1 LDEITAGPLP
11 WHRGLLG
18 HLGEIPMIGALVVT
32 HGHLGRE
39 LVAAA
44 EMIVGE
50 ISHIQA
56 VSVGWHD
63 DVNDA
68 RKDIE
73 KRITEVEGGSGVIIL
88 TDMFGGTPSNIAFSF
103 HDPGK
108 VDVVTGVNL
117 PMIIK
122 IAGQKE
128 GETLD
133 SLAGIVRDQ
142 GRSSISTASE
152 FLSV

>member
-1 LDEITAGPLP
+1 
-11 WHRGLLG
+11 
-18 HLGEIPMIGALVVT
+18 MIGALVVT
-32 HGHLGRE
+32 HGHLGQE

-50 ISHIQA
+50 FSHIQA
-56 VSVGWHD
+56 VSIGWHD

-73 KRITEVEGGSGVIIL
+73 KRITEVETGSGVLIL
-88 TDMFGGTPSNIAFSF
+88 TDMFGGTPSNIALSF

-117 PMIIK
+117 PMLIK
-122 IAGQKE
+122 IAVQKE
-128 GETLD
+128 ADTLD
-133 SLAGIVRDQ
+133 SLARTVRDQ
-142 GRSSISTASE
+142 GRSSIAMASD
-152 FLSV
+152 FLAA

>member
-1 LDEITAGPLP
+1 
-11 WHRGLLG
+11 
-18 HLGEIPMIGALVVT
+18 MIGALAVT
-32 HGHLGRE
+32 HGQLAHE

-68 RKDIE
+68 RREIE
-73 KRITEVEGGSGVIIL
+73 RRIAEVEHGAGVLIL

-103 HDPGK
+103 HEPGK

-117 PMIIK
+117 PMIIR
-122 IAGQKE
+122 IATQKE

-133 SLAGIVRDQ
+133 SMARGVRDQ
-142 GRSSISTASE
+142 GRSSISMASD
-152 FLSV
+152 FLGA

>member
-1 LDEITAGPLP
+1 
-11 WHRGLLG
+11 
-18 HLGEIPMIGALVVT
+18 MIGALVVT
-32 HGHLGRE
+32 HGHLGHE

-50 ISHIQA
+50 ISHIRA
-56 VSVGWHD
+56 VSIGWHD

-73 KRITEVEGGSGVIIL
+73 KHIGEVDGGSGVLLL
-88 TDMFGGTPSNIAFSF
+88 TDMFGGTPSNIALSF
-103 HDPGK
+103 HSPGT

-122 IAGQKE
+122 IANQKE
-128 GETLD
+128 GDTLEL
-133 SLAGIVRDQ
+133 LARIVRDQ
-142 GRSSISTASE
+142 GRSSIAMASD
-152 FLSV
+152 FLDV

>member
-1 LDEITAGPLP
+1 
-11 WHRGLLG
+11 
-18 HLGEIPMIGALVVT
+18 MIGALVVT
-32 HGHLGRE
+32 HGHLGHE

-50 ISHIQA
+50 ISHIKA
-56 VSVGWHD
+56 VSIGWHD

-73 KRITEVEGGSGVIIL
+73 KHIAEVESGSGVILL
-88 TDMFGGTPSNIAFSF
+88 TDMFGGTPSNIALSF
-103 HDPGK
+103 HNPGT

-122 IAGQKE
+122 IANQKE
-128 GETLD
+128 GETLE
-133 SLAGIVRDQ
+133 SLARIVRDQ
-142 GRSSISTASE
+142 GRSSIAMASD
-152 FLSV
+152 FLDV

>member
-1 LDEITAGPLP
+1 
-11 WHRGLLG
+11 
-18 HLGEIPMIGALVVT
+18 MIGTLVVT
-32 HGHLGRE
+32 HGHLAQE

-50 ISHIQA
+50 ISHIRA
-56 VSVGWHD
+56 VSIGWHD

-68 RKDIE
+68 RKEIE
-73 KRITEVEGGSGVIIL
+73 REILEIDQGSGVLIL

-103 HDPGK
+103 HEPGK

-122 IAGQKE
+122 IAGQQE
-128 GETLD
+128 GD
-133 SLAGIVRDQ
+133 ALAGLAQAVLEQ
-142 GRSSISTASE
+142 GRSNVRLASE
-152 FLSV
+152 FLHS

>member
-1 LDEITAGPLP
+1 
-11 WHRGLLG
+11 
-18 HLGEIPMIGALVVT
+18 MIGALVVT

-50 ISHIQA
+50 ISHIRA
-56 VSVGWHD
+56 VSIGWHD

-73 KRITEVEGGSGVIIL
+73 RHIAEVESGNGVLIL
-88 TDMFGGTPSNIAFSF
+88 TDMFGGTPSNIALSF

-108 VDVVTGVNL
+108 LDVITGVNL

-122 IAGQKE
+122 IANQKE
-128 GETLD
+128 GDTLN
-133 SLAGIVRDQ
+133 SLARTVRDQ
-142 GRSSISTASE
+142 GRSSISMASE
-152 FLSV
+152 FLAP

>member
-1 LDEITAGPLP
+1 
-11 WHRGLLG
+11 
-18 HLGEIPMIGALVVT
+18 MIGALVVT
-32 HGHLGRE
+32 HGHLGQE

-50 ISHIQA
+50 ISHIRA
-56 VSVGWHD
+56 VSIGWHD

-68 RKDIE
+68 QKDIE
-73 KRITEVEGGSGVIIL
+73 KRIQEVQHGEGVLIL
-88 TDMFGGTPSNIAFSF
+88 TDMFGGTPSNIAFAL

-108 VDVVTGVNL
+108 IDVVTGVNL

-128 GETLD
+128 GESLD
-133 SLAGIVRDQ
+133 SLARIVRDQ
-142 GRSSISTASE
+142 GRSSIAMASD
-152 FLSV
+152 FLDT

>member
-1 LDEITAGPLP
+1 
-11 WHRGLLG
+11 
-18 HLGEIPMIGALVVT
+18 MIGALVVT
-32 HGHLGRE
+32 HGHLGQE

-50 ISHIQA
+50 IAHIQV

-68 RKDIE
+68 RKEIE
-73 KRITEVEGGSGVIIL
+73 RRITEVEHGNGVLLL
-88 TDMFGGTPSNIAFSF
+88 TDMFGGTPSNIALSF

-108 VDVVTGVNL
+108 VDVVTGINL

-128 GETLD
+128 GETLE
-133 SLAGIVRDQ
+133 SLARIVRDQ
-142 GRSSISTASE
+142 GRSSIAMASD
-152 FLSV
+152 FLGT

>member
-1 LDEITAGPLP
+1 
-11 WHRGLLG
+11 
-18 HLGEIPMIGALVVT
+18 MIGALVVS
-32 HGHLGRE
+32 HGHLARE

-56 VSVGWHD
+56 VSIGWHD

-68 RKDIE
+68 RKEIE
-73 KRITEVEGGSGVIIL
+73 KRIAEVDKGQGVLIL

-108 VDVVTGVNL
+108 VDIVTGVNL

-122 IAGQKE
+122 IANQNESESLEALSRAVREQGQ
-128 GETLD
+128 
-133 SLAGIVRDQ
+133 
-142 GRSSISTASE
+142 SSISTASD
-152 FLSV
+152 FLTT

>member
-1 LDEITAGPLP
+1 
-11 WHRGLLG
+11 
-18 HLGEIPMIGALVVT
+18 MIGALVVT
-32 HGHLGRE
+32 HGHLGQE

-50 ISHIQA
+50 ISHIRA
-56 VSVGWHD
+56 VSIGWHD

-73 KRITEVEGGSGVIIL
+73 KRISEVESGNGVIIL
-88 TDMFGGTPSNIAFSF
+88 TDMFGGTPSNIAFSL

-108 VDVVTGVNL
+108 LNVVTGVNL

-128 GETLD
+128 GESLD
-133 SLAGIVRDQ
+133 SLARIVRDQ
-142 GRSSISTASE
+142 GRSSIAMASD
-152 FLSV
+152 FLDT

>member
-1 LDEITAGPLP
+1 
-11 WHRGLLG
+11 
-18 HLGEIPMIGALVVT
+18 MIGALVVT

-50 ISHIQA
+50 ISHIRA
-56 VSVGWHD
+56 VTIGWHD

-73 KRITEVEGGSGVIIL
+73 KHISEVEEGKGVLIL
-88 TDMFGGTPSNIAFSF
+88 TDMFGGTPSNIALSF
-103 HDPGK
+103 HEPGK

-122 IAGQKE
+122 IASQKE
-128 GETLD
+128 GDTLD
-133 SLAGIVRDQ
+133 RLAGTVRDQ
-142 GRSSISTASE
+142 GRSSISMASD
-152 FLSV
+152 FLSG